1 MHFSAAVVSQVKH
14 LMLKH
19 SDKMP
24 VEYYASLAF
33 CKLICSLESML
44 DGSIPMSWGSPLSSI
59 QGKFFRRGK
68 KAIRAQSLFNS
79 MAVAVSTEGF
89 GRLLWK
95 QTTAPHMMF
104 LLLLLLS
111 SQSVASNNKSQC
123 FGVVC
128 QGLIKRDIQRTGYIV
143 QLI

>member
-1 MHFSAAVVSQVKH
+1 M
-14 LMLKH
+14 
-19 SDKMP
+19 
-24 VEYYASLAF
+24 
-33 CKLICSLESML
+33 ESML
-44 DGSIPMSWGSPLSSI
+44 DDTIPMSWGSPLSSI
-59 QGKFFRRGK
+59 HGKFFRREK
-68 KAIRAQSLFNS
+68 KAKRTQSLFNS

-111 SQSVASNNKSQC
+111 SQSVASNNTSLC

-128 QGLIKRDIQRTGYIV
+128 QGLTKRDIQRTGYIV